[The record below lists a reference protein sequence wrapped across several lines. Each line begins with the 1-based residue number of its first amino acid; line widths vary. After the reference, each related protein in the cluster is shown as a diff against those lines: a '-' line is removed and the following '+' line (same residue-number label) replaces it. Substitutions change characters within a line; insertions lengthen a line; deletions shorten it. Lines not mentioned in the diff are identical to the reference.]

1 MPRRILAI
9 AILALAGVAA
19 TGQSAVALDEPRVP
33 QQVAAYFATGL
44 VPRLADLFGAKA
56 GAEVVFDATDRV
68 GRVHR
73 VLAWTSAYLAGA
85 RSGDPTE
92 LTNDW
97 IADVTTSGGTVA
109 GLATVWINPASDL
122 PELADFAPGAAL
134 AAAIASAPTGTLII
148 RDDSHSAWFATDGTT
163 LTPLV
168 SGTSGVTAPTT
179 AAAYQRRFSLVSP
192 TAPAGAE
199 STRGLQIAVLVLGIV
214 VVLLAVYVL
223 LPDRRRRAR
232 GRNEASDVVPPAAG
246 ADSAPLTADSTP
258 GPPQRPASP

>member
-9 AILALAGVAA
+9 VILALAGVTA
-19 TGQSAVALDEPRVP
+19 TGQSATALDEPRVP

-85 RSGDPTE
+85 RAGDPTE

-97 IADVTTSGGTVA
+97 IADVTTSDGTVA

-122 PELADFAPGAAL
+122 PELADFVPGTAL
-134 AAAIASAPTGTLII
+134 AAAIAAAPTGTLII
-148 RDDSHSAWFATDGTT
+148 RDVSHSAWFATDGTT

-179 AAAYQRRFSLVSP
+179 AAAYQRQFSLASP
-192 TAPAGAE
+192 TVPAGAG
-199 STRGLQIAVLVLGIV
+199 SHGGLLIALLVLGIV
-214 VVLLAVYVL
+214 VVLLAVFVL

-232 GRNEASDVVPPAAG
+232 GRNRASDADPPEAA
-246 ADSAPLTADSTP
+246 AHTPASESAP
-258 GPPQRPASP
+258 